1 MHYGV
6 NKLYILVS
14 LNEVPVSN
22 GARGMYATVTQ
33 PVTFQEFLVW
43 DDGSGRE
50 FELLDGIPVPLSEPN
65 ANHEDLIQRLCAY
78 LENHCQENDLPY
90 VSRQSKQVRLKT
102 APPEKEKSRKA
113 DIVIFAKEEWQ
124 RMKTSSSS
132 AAAYIP
138 PPGIIEVVSNNWK
151 DDYLTKL
158 AEYEDLGVL
167 EYIIVDYAAF
177 GGIRFIGSP
186 KQPTITIYQL
196 EDGEYLP
203 AKVFRGQA
211 RIDSK
216 LFPNISLTAE
226 QIFAMSR

>member
-1 MHYGV
+1 
-6 NKLYILVS
+6 
-14 LNEVPVSN
+14 
-22 GARGMYATVTQ
+22 MYATVTQ
-33 PVTFQEFLVW
+33 LLTFEEFLAW

-90 VSRQSKQVRLKT
+90 VSRQSKQSRIKT
-102 APPEKEKSRKA
+102 APGEKEKSRKA
-113 DIVIFAKEEWQ
+113 DIVIFAREEWQ
-124 RMKTSSSS
+124 RMKTLSSS

-158 AEYEDLGVL
+158 AEYVSVASRREDLGVL

-203 AKVFRGQA
+203 PKVFQGNN
-211 RIDSK
+211 RIDSR
-216 LFPNISLTAE
+216 LFPNITLTAE
-226 QIFAMSR
+226 QIFAMSC

>member
-1 MHYGV
+1 
-6 NKLYILVS
+6 
-14 LNEVPVSN
+14 
-22 GARGMYATVTQ
+22 MYAAVTQ
-33 PVTFQEFLVW
+33 PLTFEEFLAW
-43 DDGSGRE
+43 DDGSGRA

-65 ANHEDLIQRLCAY
+65 ANHEDLIERLCAY
-78 LENHCQENDLPY
+78 LETHCQTNHLPY

-102 APPEKEKSRKA
+102 EPGEKEKSRKA

-132 AAAYIP
+132 AAAYVP
-138 PPGIIEVVSNNWK
+138 PPGVIEVVSNNWK

-196 EDGEYLP
+196 ENGEYLP
-203 AKVFRGQA
+203 GKVFRGQD
-211 RIDSK
+211 RIQSR
-216 LFPNISLTAE
+216 LFPDIPLTAE
-226 QIFAMSR
+226 EIFEMSL

>member
-1 MHYGV
+1 MPNAHFQ
-6 NKLYILVS
+6 YILIALS
-14 LNEVPVSN
+14 EVPVSN
-22 GARGMYATVTQ
+22 GARAMYATVTQ
-33 PVTFQEFLVW
+33 PLSFEEFLAW

-78 LENHCQENDLPY
+78 LENHCQKNDLPY

-102 APPEKEKSRKA
+102 APQEKEKSRKA

-124 RMKTSSSS
+124 RMKTISSS
-132 AAAYIP
+132 AAAYIS

-196 EDGEYLP
+196 EEGEYLP
-203 AKVFRGQA
+203 PKVFRGED
-211 RIDSK
+211 RIDSR
-216 LFPNISLTAE
+216 LFANIPLTAE
-226 QIFAMSR
+226 QIFSMSR